1 VALTCTLEIMRLAA
15 SWYWHERLDRPIVIG
30 SPVSGSINVGTVE
43 RGARSESVE
52 LRLRRDVGILGGEDD
67 MTWVDDVGT
76 GVG

>member
-1 VALTCTLEIMRLAA
+1 
-15 SWYWHERLDRPIVIG
+15 VIG